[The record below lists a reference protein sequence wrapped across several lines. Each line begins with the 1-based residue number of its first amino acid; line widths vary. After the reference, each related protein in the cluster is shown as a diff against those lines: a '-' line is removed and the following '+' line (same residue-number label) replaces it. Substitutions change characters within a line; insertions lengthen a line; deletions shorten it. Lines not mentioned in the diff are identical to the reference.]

1 MKEKRRIRW
10 LILAHVLLLV
20 VLGGAVVEFAEE
32 IQAVKEKVYYTLFPL
47 PVTGATDDQIVLHPV
62 EKNPDAWYAKHPLIH
77 HAGGEIE
84 GNSYTNSLEAL
95 ENTLAEGKFFIEL
108 DLRYTSDGHLVCTH
122 SWTDAYLEDYQ
133 PTLEEFENSRI
144 QGKFTPLTAKRMM
157 QIMKE
162 NKQMYLV
169 TDIKEADLAT
179 VVAELAQMADWDPA
193 VLDRFIIQLYTGRE
207 KPEILE
213 VYPFRDE
220 QFIFT
225 TYEWGKFQLE
235 VAQICNEEN
244 IAVITAP
251 YGEISD
257 KNAKILADYG
267 FTVYEHTVNRAD
279 EACRS
284 LRRGISGF
292 YTDALSEE
300 DLLCG
305 NAEYELPLS

>member
-1 MKEKRRIRW
+1 MEKGKRKWGRIVAVHLVS
-10 LILAHVLLLV
+10 LII
-20 VLGGAVVEFAEE
+20 LGGLVVEFAEE
-32 IQAVKEKVYYTLFPL
+32 IQTVKEKVYYTLFPL

-62 EKNPDAWYAKHPLIH
+62 EKDPNAWYAKKPLIY

-84 GNSYTNSLEAL
+84 GSSYTNSLEAL
-95 ENTLAEGKFFIEL
+95 ENALSQGKYFIEL
-108 DLRYTSDGHLVCTH
+108 DLRYTSDRHLVCTH
-122 SWTDAYLEDYQ
+122 TWTDAYLEDYQ

-144 QGKFTPLTAKRMM
+144 QGKFTPLTAKKMLE
-157 QIMKE
+157 IMKE
-162 NKQMYLV
+162 NPQMHLV
-169 TDIKEADLAT
+169 TDIKEENVAT
-179 VVAELAQMADWDPA
+179 VIADMAQMVDWDPD

-207 KPEILE
+207 KPEVLK

-257 KNAKILADYG
+257 KNARILADYG

-292 YTDALSEE
+292 YTDDLSEK
-300 DLLCG
+300 DLCYCMG
-305 NAEYELPLS
+305 VS